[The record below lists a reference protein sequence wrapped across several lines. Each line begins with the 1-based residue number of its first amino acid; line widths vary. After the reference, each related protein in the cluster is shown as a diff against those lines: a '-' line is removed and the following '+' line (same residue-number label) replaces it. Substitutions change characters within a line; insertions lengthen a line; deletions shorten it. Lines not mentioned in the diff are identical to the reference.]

1 MNKQIT
7 VSDLDFESIK
17 DNLKQFLKGQSVVSD
32 YNFEGA
38 GMSML
43 LDILAYN
50 THYNSLYTN
59 FALNESFLDTAS
71 KRQNVVSISN
81 SLGYTPRSARA
92 STAIVDLII
101 KDTVSQPATITLP
114 KYSQFTGTV
123 NNRTFSFYNLQSV
136 SIPLVNGQYRTN
148 NVELK
153 EGVPLIQTIPVS
165 DNQRYIIQ
173 NANVD
178 LSSLKVYVKENS
190 SSDVITTF
198 NLASDIIDTKST
210 DRVFFIKEIYD
221 NKFEVYFGNDK
232 IGTSLDNGNIV
243 ILEYFVTNKSAANGV
258 KYFSF
263 DNQIISGT
271 SVCYVVQ
278 PSIGGDEPESIEE
291 IKFNA
296 PKLLNSNNRA
306 VTVDDYNIL
315 IKHNFANI
323 DIVKVWGGED
333 NVPPVYGK
341 VFICIKPKQSLKLT
355 TPEKN
360 YIRSEIVK
368 NKNIIG
374 IVPEFV
380 DPSYVN
386 VEVNTTIYFDV
397 LKTSRTVSDIS
408 LLAFNEILN
417 YNSKELNQFDSIFR
431 FSKLSKQLDDIDN
444 SVFGNITTVKI
455 RKPVTLYFNTLTPYN
470 IEIGNPINNKS
481 VSVESTGFY
490 MTGDDTVYFLDDDTK
505 GNIRRYKLDKDG
517 NKDYVVL
524 NQGTVNYSTGK
535 IYIDGMSISKLNS
548 PTFELII
555 IPKSNDIVGV
565 RNGILQILPANI
577 TTNAI
582 IDSSSGN
589 NGVYNHIF
597 TSSR

>member
-1 MNKQIT
+1 MNQQIT

-17 DNLKQFLKGQSVVSD
+17 TNLKQFLKGQSVVSD

-43 LDILAYN
+43 LDVLAYN

-81 SLGYTPRSARA
+81 SLGYIPRSARS

-101 KDTVSQPATITLP
+101 KDTISYPATITLP
-114 KYSQFTGTV
+114 KYSQFTGST
-123 NNRTFSFYNLQSV
+123 NNKSYSFYNVESI

-148 NVELK
+148 NLTIK
-153 EGVPLIQTIPVS
+153 EGVPLLQTITVA

-178 LSSLKVYVKENS
+178 LTTLKIYVKENS
-190 SSDVITTF
+190 SSGDVTTF
-198 NLASDIIDTKST
+198 NLAPDIIDIKST
-210 DRVFFIKEIYD
+210 DKVFFLKEIYD
-221 NKFEVYFGNDK
+221 NKFEVYFGNDR
-232 IGTSLDNGNIV
+232 IGKSLDNGNIV
-243 ILEYFVTNKSAANGV
+243 VMEYFVTNKAVANGV
-258 KYFSF
+258 RYFTF

-271 SVCYVVQ
+271 SVCHVVQ
-278 PSIGGDEPESIEE
+278 PSIGGEEPESIEE

-306 VTVDDYNIL
+306 VTVEDYNIL

-333 NVPPVYGK
+333 NNPPVYGK
-341 VFICIKPKQSLKLT
+341 VFICIKPKHSTKLT
-355 TPEKN
+355 TPEKTF
-360 YIRSEIVK
+360 IRTEIIK
-368 NKNIIG
+368 NKNVIG

-380 DPSYVN
+380 DPSYIN
-386 VEVNTTIYFDV
+386 IEVNSTVYFDA

-417 YNSKELNQFDSIFR
+417 FNSTELTQFDSIFR
-431 FSKLSKQLDDIDN
+431 FSKLSKQLDSIDN
-444 SVFGNITTVKI
+444 SVLGNITTIKI

-470 IEIGNPINNKS
+470 VEIGNPINNKS

-490 MTGDDTVYFLDDDTK
+490 LTGDDTVYFLDDDTK

-517 NKDYVVL
+517 NKEYVVL
-524 NQGTVNYSTGK
+524 NQGTVNYSTGL
-535 IYIDGMSISKLNS
+535 IYILGMSISKLNS
-548 PTFELII
+548 TVFELII
-555 IPKSNDIVGV
+555 TPRSNDVVGL
-565 RNGILQILPANI
+565 RNGILQILPANV

-582 IDSSSGN
+582 IDTTSGN